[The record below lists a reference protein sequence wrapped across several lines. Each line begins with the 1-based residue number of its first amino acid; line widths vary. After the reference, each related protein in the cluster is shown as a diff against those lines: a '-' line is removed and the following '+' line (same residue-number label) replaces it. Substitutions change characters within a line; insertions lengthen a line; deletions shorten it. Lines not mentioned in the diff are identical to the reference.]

1 MENIYINPLSDWGF
15 KLIFGNEKHKEVLI
29 GFLNDLIFDKE
40 VISDIEHLNT
50 VRGHEIEEMK
60 GIIYDVYCK
69 TNTGERIVVEMQ
81 NKPQY
86 FSMERALFY
95 HSKAVVDQGKKGDG
109 KYDIKA
115 VYSIFILNFKM
126 EGLDRLRVEAVI
138 SDKETGRQLHDKF
151 RQIFISL
158 PYVKKVLD
166 ECGNAY
172 DRWFYILKNME
183 DMKCIPYDMTA
194 KEAFAKL
201 DEIARVGN
209 LCESDYYAYES
220 ARKYYRDR
228 ENQMEYACDMAR
240 NEGIEVGIVKGRVEG
255 RIEERTKNVRKMLE
269 FNVPIEMIQG
279 VTGFSKEEIEAI
291 ARDMTITLR

>member
-1 MENIYINPLSDWGF
+1 
-15 KLIFGNEKHKEVLI
+15 
-29 GFLNDLIFDKE
+29 
-40 VISDIEHLNT
+40 
-50 VRGHEIEEMK
+50 
-60 GIIYDVYCK
+60 
-69 TNTGERIVVEMQ
+69 
-81 NKPQY
+81 
-86 FSMERALFY
+86 
-95 HSKAVVDQGKKGDG
+95 VVDQGKKGDG

-115 VYSIFILNFKM
+115 VYSIFILNFRM

-158 PYVKKVLD
+158 PYVKETLD

-172 DRWFYILKNME
+172 DEWFYILKNME
-183 DMKCIPYDMTA
+183 DMKRIPYDMTA

-201 DEIARVGN
+201 DEIARIGN

-228 ENQMEYACDMAR
+228 ENQMEYARDMAR
-240 NEGIEVGIVKGRVEG
+240 NEGIAEG
-255 RIEERTKNVRKMLE
+255 RIEERTKTARKMLE
-269 FNVPIEMIQG
+269 FNAPIDMIQG

-291 ARDMTITLR
+291 LVI

>member
-1 MENIYINPLSDWGF
+1 
-15 KLIFGNEKHKEVLI
+15 
-29 GFLNDLIFDKE
+29 
-40 VISDIEHLNT
+40 
-50 VRGHEIEEMK
+50 
-60 GIIYDVYCK
+60 
-69 TNTGERIVVEMQ
+69 
-81 NKPQY
+81 
-86 FSMERALFY
+86 
-95 HSKAVVDQGKKGDG
+95 
-109 KYDIKA
+109 
-115 VYSIFILNFKM
+115 M

-158 PYVKKVLD
+158 PYVKETLD

-172 DRWFYILKNME
+172 DKWFYILKNME
-183 DMKCIPYDMTA
+183 DMKRIPYDMTA

-201 DEIARVGN
+201 DEIARIGN

-228 ENQMEYACDMAR
+228 ENQMEYARDMAR
-240 NEGIEVGIVKGRVEG
+240 NEGIEVGIVKGRT
-255 RIEERTKNVRKMLE
+255 EERTKNARKMLE
-269 FNVPIEMIQG
+269 FNAPIEMIQG